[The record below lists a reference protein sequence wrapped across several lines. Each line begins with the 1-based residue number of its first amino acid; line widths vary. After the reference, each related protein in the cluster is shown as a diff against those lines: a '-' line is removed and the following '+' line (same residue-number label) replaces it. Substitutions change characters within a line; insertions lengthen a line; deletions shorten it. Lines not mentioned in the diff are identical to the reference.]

1 MSTNQAEAPRRLG
14 QLDLTAARAAM
25 AARLAHAGFSPRVV
39 AAMRAVPRHAF
50 LPDGFWRLA
59 YAETDLW
66 LGDAW
71 LAAPSTI
78 ARLLDALDVK
88 PTDRVCEVG
97 ALTGY
102 TAALLGRLCP
112 EVAGDAAEPPFD
124 AILVH
129 AALAS
134 LPSDLLAER
143 APRGGR
149 LVAAIGPASGPQRLI
164 RAELGEHGSEQL
176 RDLGPIWQPPHP
188 AACADARAQAQIGPE
203 GTEP

>member
-1 MSTNQAEAPRRLG
+1 MSSNPAEAPRRLG

-25 AARLAHAGFSPRVV
+25 AARLAHAGVSPCVV

-66 LGDAW
+66 VGDAW

-88 PTDRVCEVG
+88 PTDRVCEGG

-102 TAALLGRLCP
+102 TIALLGQLCR
-112 EVAGDAAEPPFD
+112 EVVADPPFD

-188 AACADARAQAQIGPE
+188 TAFGDARLQAQPPPGGPE
-203 GTEP
+203 P

>member
-1 MSTNQAEAPRRLG
+1 MSSNPAESPRRLG

-50 LPDGFWRLA
+50 LSDGFWRLA

-71 LAAPSTI
+71 LAGPSTI
-78 ARLLDALDVK
+78 ARLVPALDVK

-102 TAALLGRLCP
+102 TAALLGRLCR
-112 EVAGDAAEPPFD
+112 EVAGEPPFD

-129 AALAS
+129 TALAS
-134 LPSDLLAER
+134 LPSDLLADR
-143 APRGGR
+143 ASRGGR
-149 LVAAIGPASGPQRLI
+149 LPAAIGPASGPQRLI
-164 RAELGEHGSEQL
+164 RAELGEHGTEQL
-176 RDLGPIWQPPHP
+176 RDLGPIWQPSH
-188 AACADARAQAQIGPE
+188 
-203 GTEP
+203 T

>member
-1 MSTNQAEAPRRLG
+1 MSSNPAEAPRRLG

-25 AARLAHAGFSPRVV
+25 AARLAHAGVSPRVV
-39 AAMRAVPRHAF
+39 AAMAEVPRHEF
-50 LPDGFWRLA
+50 VPDGFWRLA
-59 YAETDLW
+59 YTETDLW

-71 LAAPSTI
+71 LASPSSI

-88 PTDRVCEVG
+88 PTDRVREVG

-102 TAALLGRLCP
+102 TTALLGQLCR
-112 EVAGDAAEPPFD
+112 EVVADPPFD

-129 AALAS
+129 TALAS

-164 RAELGEHGSEQL
+164 RAELGEHGTEQL
-176 RDLGPIWQPPHP
+176 RDLGPIWQPSHT
-188 AACADARAQAQIGPE
+188 AACADARPQVQTGPE
-203 GTEP
+203 ATEP

>member
-1 MSTNQAEAPRRLG
+1 MSTDQADAPRRLG
-14 QLDLTAARAAM
+14 QLDLTVARAAM
-25 AARLAHAGFSPRVV
+25 AARLAHSGVSPRVV
-39 AAMRAVPRHAF
+39 AAMAEVPRHEF
-50 LPDGFWRLA
+50 VPEGFWRLA

-71 LAAPSTI
+71 LAAPSSI

-88 PTDRVCEVG
+88 PTDRVREVG

-102 TAALLGRLCP
+102 TGALLARLGH
-112 EVAGDAAEPPFD
+112 EVAAEPPFD

-134 LPSDLLAER
+134 LPADLLAQR
-143 APRGGR
+143 APQGGR

-164 RAELGEHGSEQL
+164 RAELAEDGSEQL
-176 RDLGPIWQPPHP
+176 RDLGPIWQPPRQAAFTDGGPP
-188 AACADARAQAQIGPE
+188 AHAVPD

>member
-1 MSTNQAEAPRRLG
+1 MSTNQAETPRRLG

-25 AARLAHAGFSPRVV
+25 AARLAHAGVSPRVV
-39 AAMRAVPRHAF
+39 AAMRDVPRHAF

-102 TAALLGRLCP
+102 TTALLGRLCR
-112 EVAGDAAEPPFD
+112 EVAGEPPFD

-149 LVAAIGPASGPQRLI
+149 LVAAIGQASGPQRLI
-164 RAELGEHGSEQL
+164 RAELGEDGTEQL
-176 RDLGPIWQPPHP
+176 RDLGPIWQPSHP
-188 AACADARAQAQIGPE
+188 AACADARPLAQTGPE